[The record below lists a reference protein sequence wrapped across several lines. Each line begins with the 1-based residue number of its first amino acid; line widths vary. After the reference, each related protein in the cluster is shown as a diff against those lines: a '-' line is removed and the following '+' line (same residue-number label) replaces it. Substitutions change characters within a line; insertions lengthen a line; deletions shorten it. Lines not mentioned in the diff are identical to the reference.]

1 VVITALAYATVGF
14 SVHQE
19 NEREAEFLDQARDMH
34 QAAAMFRP
42 KLARHR

>member
-19 NEREAEFLDQARDMH
+19 NEREAEFLEQTRDMH